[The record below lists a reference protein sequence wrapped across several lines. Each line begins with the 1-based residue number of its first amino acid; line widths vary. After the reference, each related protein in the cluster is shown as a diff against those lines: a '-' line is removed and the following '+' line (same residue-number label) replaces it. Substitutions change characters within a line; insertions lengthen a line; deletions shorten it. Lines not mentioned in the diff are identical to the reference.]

1 MESKDLSPK
10 PNDNYILTPDEERAI
25 SEKTEE
31 LYAKRIAPYAP
42 NLASPTREA
51 IINFQKLVFVVDHY
65 FEHNQQL
72 NPAFLNSFWNQF
84 EKFLDDLQMPKEL
97 QATLLQDIKDYADI
111 EASIRIGRKL
121 AEYEIRFF
129 YFKKSCDVRMQRH
142 IIRYLNTQPA
152 LSSEP
157 EIIRDIL
164 EEIEDDVD
172 DIAED
177 ELTPFGGNRF
187 LEILN
192 SKNIEKFDEYTTFI
206 NSLPNAPQDLVQRI
220 LDKMSKFKL

>member
-10 PNDNYILTPDEERAI
+10 PNDNYILTPDEERVI
-25 SEKTEE
+25 SEKAEE

-42 NLASPTREA
+42 DLASPTREA

-220 LDKMSKFKL
+220 LDKMSKFKV

>member
-10 PNDNYILTPDEERAI
+10 PNDNYVLTPDEERAI
-25 SEKTEE
+25 SERAKE
-31 LYAKRIAPYAP
+31 LYEKRIAPYAP
-42 NLASPTREA
+42 DLASPTRQA
-51 IINFQKLVFVVDHY
+51 IINFQKLVFAVDHY
-65 FEHNQQL
+65 FEHNEQL
-72 NPAFLNSFWNQF
+72 NPAFLNSFWNKF
-84 EKFLDDLQMPKEL
+84 GKFLDDLEMSKEL

-111 EASIRIGRKL
+111 EASIRIGKRL

-142 IIRYLNTQPA
+142 VIRYLNKQPA
-152 LSSEP
+152 SSSEP

-177 ELTPFGGNRF
+177 KLTPFGGNRF
-187 LEILN
+187 LEILS
-192 SKNIEKFDEYTTFI
+192 SKNVEKLKEYATFI
-206 NSLPNAPQDLVQRI
+206 DSLPNAPQDLVQRI
-220 LDKMSKFKL
+220 REKISKFSV

>member
-25 SEKTEE
+25 SEKAEE

-42 NLASPTREA
+42 DLASPTREA

-111 EASIRIGRKL
+111 EASIRIGKKL
-121 AEYEIRFF
+121 AEYEIKFF

-142 IIRYLNTQPA
+142 IIRFLNKHETS
-152 LSSEP
+152 SSEP
-157 EIIRDIL
+157 EIVRDIL
-164 EEIEDDVD
+164 EEIEDNVD
-172 DIAED
+172 DIEED
-177 ELTPFGGNRF
+177 KLTPFGGNRF
-187 LEILN
+187 LEILS
-192 SKNIEKFDEYTTFI
+192 SKDVEKLNEYNNFI
-206 NSLPNAPQDLVQRI
+206 NSLSNAPQDLVQRI
-220 LDKMSKFKL
+220 GEKISKFDV

>member
-25 SEKTEE
+25 SEKAEE
-31 LYAKRIAPYAP
+31 LYSKRIAPYAP
-42 NLASPTREA
+42 DLASPTREA
-51 IINFQKLVFVVDHY
+51 IISFQKLVFVVDHY
-65 FEHNQQL
+65 FEHNEQL
-72 NPAFLNSFWNQF
+72 NPSFLNSFWKQF
-84 EKFLDDLQMPKEL
+84 EKFLDDLEMPKDL

-111 EASIRIGRKL
+111 EAGIRIGKKL
-121 AEYEIRFF
+121 AECEIRFF

-177 ELTPFGGNRF
+177 KLTPFGGNRF
-187 LEILN
+187 LEILD
-192 SKNIEKFDEYTTFI
+192 SKDVEKLDEYTTFV

-220 LDKMSKFKL
+220 LDKMSKFKV

>member
-1 MESKDLSPK
+1 MENKAFIQKSKED
-10 PNDNYILTPDEERAI
+10 YVLTPDEENAI
-25 SEKTEE
+25 QRKTEE
-31 LYAKRIAPYAP
+31 LYEKRIAPHVP
-42 NLASPTREA
+42 DISPLKRET
-51 IINFQKLVFVVDHY
+51 IIRFQKLVFVLDHY
-65 FEHNQQL
+65 FEHNEQL
-72 NPAFLNSFWNQF
+72 APAILDSVWTRF
-84 EKFLDDLQMPKEL
+84 EKFLDDLEMPKDL

-111 EASIRIGRKL
+111 EAGIRIGKKL
-121 AEYEIRFF
+121 AECEIRFF

-177 ELTPFGGNRF
+177 KLTPFGGNRF
-187 LEILN
+187 LEILD
-192 SKNIEKFDEYTTFI
+192 SKDVEKLDEYTTFV

-220 LDKMSKFKL
+220 LDKMSKFKV

>member
-1 MESKDLSPK
+1 MENKDLSPK

-25 SEKTEE
+25 SEKAEE

-42 NLASPTREA
+42 NLASSTREA
-51 IINFQKLVFVVDHY
+51 IINFQKLVFAVDHY
-65 FEHNQQL
+65 FEHNEQI
-72 NPAFLNSFWNQF
+72 NPAFLNSFWKQF
-84 EKFLDDLQMPKEL
+84 EKFLDDLEMPKDL

-111 EASIRIGRKL
+111 EANIRIGKKL

-142 IIRYLNTQPA
+142 IIRYLNTQQA

-157 EIIRDIL
+157 EIIRDVL

-177 ELTPFGGNRF
+177 RLTPFDGNRF

-192 SKNIEKFDEYTTFI
+192 SKNIEKLNEYDAFI

-220 LDKMSKFKL
+220 LDKISKFKV

>member
-25 SEKTEE
+25 SEKAEE

-42 NLASPTREA
+42 DLASPTREA
-51 IINFQKLVFVVDHY
+51 IINF
-65 FEHNQQL
+65 
-72 NPAFLNSFWNQF
+72 
-84 EKFLDDLQMPKEL
+84 QMPKEL

>member
-25 SEKTEE
+25 SEKAEE
-31 LYAKRIAPYAP
+31 LYSKRIAPYAP

-51 IINFQKLVFVVDHY
+51 IISFQKSVFVVDHY
-65 FEHNQQL
+65 FEHNEQL
-72 NPAFLNSFWNQF
+72 NPAFLNSFWKQF

-97 QATLLQDIKDYADI
+97 QATILQDIKDYADI
-111 EASIRIGRKL
+111 EASIRIGKKL
-121 AEYEIRFF
+121 AEYGIRFF

-142 IIRYLNTQPA
+142 IIRYLNKQQIS
-152 LSSEP
+152 SSES

-164 EEIEDDVD
+164 EEIEDDLD
-172 DIAED
+172 DIEED
-177 ELTPFGGNRF
+177 KLTPFGGNRF

-192 SKNIEKFDEYTTFI
+192 SINVEKLSEYDTFI

-220 LDKMSKFKL
+220 REKITKFSV

>member
-10 PNDNYILTPDEERAI
+10 PNDNYILTPDDERAI
-25 SEKTEE
+25 SEKAEE
-31 LYAKRIAPYAP
+31 LYEKRIAPYAHD
-42 NLASPTREA
+42 LASPTREA

-65 FEHNQQL
+65 FEHNEQL

-97 QATLLQDIKDYADI
+97 QATILQDIEDYADI
-111 EASIRIGRKL
+111 EASIRTGKKL
-121 AEYEIRFF
+121 AEYEIKFF

-142 IIRYLNTQPA
+142 IIRYLNNEDA
-152 LSSEP
+152 SSSES
-157 EIIRDIL
+157 EIARDIL

-172 DIAED
+172 DIEED
-177 ELTPFGGNRF
+177 KLTPFGGNRF

-192 SKNIEKFDEYTTFI
+192 SINVEKLSEYDTFI

-220 LDKMSKFKL
+220 REKISKFSV

>member
-25 SEKTEE
+25 SEKAEE

-42 NLASPTREA
+42 DLASPTREA

-220 LDKMSKFKL
+220 LDKMSKFKV

>member
-25 SEKTEE
+25 SEKAEE

-42 NLASPTREA
+42 DLASPTREA

-142 IIRYLNTQPA
+142 IIRYLNKQQIS
-152 LSSEP
+152 SSES

-164 EEIEDDVD
+164 EEIEDDLD
-172 DIAED
+172 DIEED
-177 ELTPFGGNRF
+177 KLTPFGGNRF
-187 LEILN
+187 MEILN
-192 SKNIEKFDEYTTFI
+192 SKNVEKLNEYDTFI
-206 NSLPNAPQDLVQRI
+206 NSLPNAPQNLVQGIREKI
-220 LDKMSKFKL
+220 SKFSV

>member
-42 NLASPTREA
+42 DLASPAREA

-65 FEHNQQL
+65 FEHNEQL
-72 NPAFLNSFWNQF
+72 NPVFLNSFWNQF
-84 EKFLDDLQMPKEL
+84 QKFLDDLEMPKEL
-97 QATLLQDIKDYADI
+97 QTTILQDIKDYADI
-111 EASIRIGRKL
+111 EASIRVGKKL

-142 IIRYLNTQPA
+142 IIRYLNKQPA
-152 LSSEP
+152 SSSDS
-157 EIIRDIL
+157 EIVRDIL
-164 EEIEDDVD
+164 EEIEDDLD
-172 DIAED
+172 DTEED
-177 ELTPFGGNRF
+177 KLTPFGGNRL

-192 SKNIEKFDEYTTFI
+192 SKNVEKLNEYVTFI
-206 NSLPNAPQDLVQRI
+206 NSLPDSPQDLVQRI
-220 LDKMSKFKL
+220 LDKMSKFKV